1 MASNHV
7 SRVTAGG
14 LTNATIAPS
23 IYGYCTDTAATVAKA
38 VTMYSTGTSAGGT

>member
-14 LTNATIAPS
+14 LTNATLAPS
-23 IYGYCTDTAATVAKA
+23 IYGYCTTAAATAAKV
-38 VTMYSTGTSAGGT
+38 VTMYSTGTTAGSD